1 MGNVNPFTFPIL
13 KYVKKSRRN
22 MDTLDILRQLAIII
36 VAAKVF
42 GLLARKCK
50 APQVA
55 GEIIAGLLIGPSL
68 FNLVSSSDFLAG
80 MAEIGVIIL
89 MFTAGLETN
98 ISDLKKTGAKATII
112 ACAGVFV
119 PLILGTL
126 LYMCFYGFSAIGSE
140 SFYKAIFIG
149 TILTATSVSITV
161 QTLREM
167 GKLSGE
173 LGQTI
178 MSAAI
183 IDDVIGIIV
192 LTVVIGF
199 KKPDSDVPSVL
210 LRTVAFFVL
219 AVILG
224 IVIYKLFK
232 WYDNRH
238 PHTRR
243 IPILGIALAFA
254 LSYVADKYFGV
265 ADITGAYVAGVIL
278 CSLRD
283 SDYITQKMDT
293 NSYIIFGP
301 VFFCSIG
308 LQTNIRTLDTTILW
322 FSLAFVVVGLVSKV
336 IGCGLTARLL
346 GYKGRSALK
355 VGCGMMTRGEVA
367 LIVAQR
373 GLKVGML
380 EPAYFTAVILLIIV
394 SSILTPLLLKAL
406 YAKDTPVSS

>member
-1 MGNVNPFTFPIL
+1 
-13 KYVKKSRRN
+13 

-36 VAAKVF
+36 IAAKLF
-42 GLLARKCK
+42 GLLARKLK

-55 GEIIAGLLIGPSL
+55 GEIIAGLIIGPSL
-68 FNLVSSSDFLAG
+68 LNLVGASDFLSG

-89 MFTAGLETN
+89 MFAAGLETN
-98 ISDLKKTGAKATII
+98 ISDLKKTGVKATII
-112 ACAGVFV
+112 ACVGVFV
-119 PLILGTL
+119 PLVFGTL
-126 LYMCFYGFSAIGSE
+126 LYMAFYGFSAIGTE
-140 SFYKAIFIG
+140 EFYRAVFIG

-167 GKLSGE
+167 GKLNNE

-199 KKPDSDVPSVL
+199 KKPDADVTSVL
-210 LRTVAFFVL
+210 LRTLAFFVL

-224 IVIYKLFK
+224 IIIYKLFK
-232 WYDNRH
+232 WYDNKH

-283 SDYITQKMDT
+283 SEYITQKMDT

-308 LQTNIRTLDTTILW
+308 LSTNIRTLDTTILW
-322 FSLAFVVVGLVSKV
+322 FSLAFVAVGLLSKI
-336 IGCGLTARLL
+336 IGCGLTARCL
-346 GYKGRSALK
+346 GYRGHNALK
-355 VGCGMMTRGEVA
+355 VGVGMMTRGEVA

-373 GLKVGML
+373 GLKADML
-380 EPAYFTAVILLIIV
+380 EPAYFTAVILLIII
-394 SSILTPLLLKAL
+394 SSIMTPLLLKAL
-406 YAKDTPVSS
+406 YAKDPPDTEEATAESAGSAKQES

>member
-1 MGNVNPFTFPIL
+1 
-13 KYVKKSRRN
+13 

-36 VAAKVF
+36 IAAKLF
-42 GLLARKCK
+42 GLLARKLK

-55 GEIIAGLLIGPSL
+55 GEIIAGLIIGPSL
-68 FNLVSSSDFLAG
+68 LNLVGASDFLSG

-98 ISDLKKTGAKATII
+98 ISDLKKTGVKATII
-112 ACAGVFV
+112 ACVGVFV
-119 PLILGTL
+119 PLVFGTL
-126 LYMCFYGFSAIGSE
+126 LYMAFYGFSAIGTE
-140 SFYKAIFIG
+140 EFYRAVFIG

-167 GKLSGE
+167 GKLTNE

-199 KKPDSDVPSVL
+199 KKPDADVTSVL
-210 LRTVAFFVL
+210 LRTLAFFVL

-224 IVIYKLFK
+224 IIIYKLFK
-232 WYDNRH
+232 WYDNKH

-254 LSYVADKYFGV
+254 LSYVADKFFGV

-283 SDYITQKMDT
+283 SEYITRKMDV

-301 VFFCSIG
+301 VFI
-308 LQTNIRTLDTTILW
+308 
-322 FSLAFVVVGLVSKV
+322 A
-336 IGCGLTARLL
+336 
-346 GYKGRSALK
+346 
-355 VGCGMMTRGEVA
+355 
-367 LIVAQR
+367 
-373 GLKVGML
+373 
-380 EPAYFTAVILLIIV
+380 
-394 SSILTPLLLKAL
+394 
-406 YAKDTPVSS
+406 

>member
-1 MGNVNPFTFPIL
+1 
-13 KYVKKSRRN
+13 

-36 VAAKVF
+36 VFAKLF
-42 GLLARKCK
+42 GLLARKVK

-55 GEIIAGLLIGPSL
+55 GEIIAGLLIGPSV
-68 FNLVSSSDFLAG
+68 FGFVQSSDFLSG
-80 MAEIGVIIL
+80 LAEVGVIIL

-98 ISDLKKTGAKATII
+98 ISDLKKTGAKATVI

-119 PLILGTL
+119 PLVFGTL
-126 LYMCFYGFSAIGSE
+126 LYMVFYGFSAIGTE
-140 SFYKAIFIG
+140 EFYRAIFIG

-161 QTLREM
+161 STLREM
-167 GKLSGE
+167 GKLQGE

-199 KKPDSDVPSVL
+199 KQPDSKVSDVI
-210 LRTVAFFVL
+210 LRTGAFFLL
-219 AVILG
+219 AFVFG
-224 IVIYKLFK
+224 FVVFKLFK
-232 WYDNRH
+232 WYDARH

-254 LSYVADKYFGV
+254 LSYVADRYFGV

-283 SDYITQKMDT
+283 SEYITQKMDT
-293 NSYIIFGP
+293 NSYMIFGP

-308 LQTNIRTLDTTILW
+308 LSTNIRTLDMTILW
-322 FSLAFVVVGLVSKV
+322 FSLAFVAVGLLSKV
-336 IGCGLTARLL
+336 VGCGLTARLL
-346 GYKGRSALK
+346 GFKGHNALK

-373 GLKVGML
+373 GLKAGML

-394 SSILTPLLLKAL
+394 SSILTPLLLKFL
-406 YAKDTPVSS
+406 YSKDGPEESGAEKHTAET

>member
-1 MGNVNPFTFPIL
+1 
-13 KYVKKSRRN
+13 

-36 VAAKVF
+36 VFAKLF
-42 GLLARKCK
+42 GLLARKVK

-55 GEIIAGLLIGPSL
+55 GEIIAGLLIGPSA
-68 FNLVSSSDFLAG
+68 FGFVQSSDFLSG
-80 MAEIGVIIL
+80 LAEVGVIIL

-98 ISDLKKTGAKATII
+98 ISDLKKTGAKATVI
-112 ACAGVFV
+112 ACAGVFT
-119 PLILGTL
+119 PLVLGTL
-126 LYMCFYGFSAIGSE
+126 LYMVFYGFSAIGTE
-140 SFYKAIFIG
+140 EFYRAIFIG

-161 QTLREM
+161 STLREM
-167 GKLSGE
+167 GKLQGE

-199 KKPDSDVPSVL
+199 KQPDSKVSDVI
-210 LRTVAFFVL
+210 LRTGAFFLL
-219 AVILG
+219 AFVFGFVIF
-224 IVIYKLFK
+224 KLFK
-232 WYDNRH
+232 WYDARH

-254 LSYVADKYFGV
+254 LSYVADRYFGV

-283 SDYITQKMDT
+283 SEYITQKMDT
-293 NSYIIFGP
+293 NSYMIFGP

-308 LQTNIRTLDTTILW
+308 LSTNIRTLDMTILW
-322 FSLAFVVVGLVSKV
+322 FSLAFVAVGLFSKV
-336 IGCGLTARLL
+336 LGCGLTARLL
-346 GYKGRSALK
+346 GFKGRNALK

-373 GLKVGML
+373 GLKAGML

-394 SSILTPLLLKAL
+394 SSILTPLILKFL
-406 YAKDTPVSS
+406 YSKDGPEESGAEKHTAET

>member
-1 MGNVNPFTFPIL
+1 
-13 KYVKKSRRN
+13 

-36 VAAKVF
+36 IAAKIF

-68 FNLVSSSDFLAG
+68 LNLVEASDFLSG

-98 ISDLKKTGAKATII
+98 ISDLKKTGVKATII
-112 ACAGVFV
+112 ACVGVLI
-119 PLILGTL
+119 PLIAGTL
-126 LYMCFYGFSAIGSE
+126 LYMTFYGFSAVGTE
-140 SFYKAIFIG
+140 SFYRAVFIG

-199 KKPDSDVPSVL
+199 KKPDSDIPQVL
-210 LRTVAFFVL
+210 LRTAGFFLL
-219 AVILG
+219 AVVLG
-224 IVIYKLFK
+224 IVIYHMFK
-232 WYDNRH
+232 WYDNQH

-243 IPILGIALAFA
+243 IPILGIALAFM
-254 LSYVADKYFGV
+254 LSYVADRYFGV

-283 SDYITQKMDT
+283 SDYITKKMDI

-308 LQTNIRTLDTTILW
+308 LSTNIRTLDTTILW
-322 FSLAFVVVGLVSKV
+322 FSLAFVGVGLLSKV
-336 IGCGLTARLL
+336 IGCGLTARAL
-346 GYKGRSALK
+346 GYKGRNALK
-355 VGCGMMTRGEVA
+355 VGVGMMTRGEVA

-373 GLKVGML
+373 GLKADML

-394 SSILTPLLLKAL
+394 SSILTPLLLKWL
-406 YAKDTPVSS
+406 YAKDGPEEQITESNTAG

>member
-1 MGNVNPFTFPIL
+1 
-13 KYVKKSRRN
+13 

-36 VAAKVF
+36 IAAKIF
-42 GLLARKCK
+42 GLLARKVK

-68 FNLVSSSDFLAG
+68 LNLVESSDFLAG

-98 ISDLKKTGAKATII
+98 ISDLKKTGVKATII
-112 ACAGVFV
+112 ACTGVFV
-119 PLILGTL
+119 PLVLGTL
-126 LYMCFYGFSAIGSE
+126 LYMAFYGFSAIGSE
-140 SFYKAIFIG
+140 EFYRAIFIG

-161 QTLREM
+161 STLREM

-199 KKPDSDVPSVL
+199 KKPDSDVGGVL
-210 LRTVAFFVL
+210 LRTLAFFAL

-224 IVIYKLFK
+224 IIIYKLFK

-243 IPILGIALAFA
+243 IPILGIALAFG
-254 LSYVADKYFGV
+254 LSYVADRYFGV

-283 SDYITQKMDT
+283 SEYITQKMDT

-308 LQTNIRTLDTTILW
+308 LQTNIRTLDMTILW
-322 FSLAFVVVGLVSKV
+322 FSLAFVAVGLVSKV
-336 IGCGLTARLL
+336 LGCGLTARFL
-346 GYKGRSALK
+346 GYRGHNALK
-355 VGCGMMTRGEVA
+355 VGVGMMTRGEVA

-373 GLKVGML
+373 GLKAGML
-380 EPAYFTAVILLIIV
+380 EPAYFTAVILLIII

-406 YAKDTPVSS
+406 YAKDPPAEEAAAAKGATAVK

>member
-1 MGNVNPFTFPIL
+1 
-13 KYVKKSRRN
+13 
-22 MDTLDILRQLAIII
+22 MDTLDILRQLCIII
-36 VAAKVF
+36 VAAKLF
-42 GLLARKCK
+42 GLLARKVK

-55 GEIIAGLLIGPSL
+55 GEIIAGLLIGPSV
-68 FNLVSSSDFLAG
+68 FGFVQSSDFLSG
-80 MAEIGVIIL
+80 LAEIGVIIL

-98 ISDLKKTGAKATII
+98 ISDLKKTGAKATLI
-112 ACAGVFV
+112 ACVGVFV
-119 PLILGTL
+119 PLICGTL
-126 LYMCFYGFSAIGSE
+126 LYMAFYGWAAIGTE
-140 SFYKAIFIG
+140 EFYRAVFIG

-161 QTLREM
+161 ETLREM
-167 GKLSGE
+167 GKLQGE

-183 IDDVIGIIV
+183 VDDVIGIIV

-199 KKPDSDVPSVL
+199 KKPDSNVTSVL
-210 LRTVAFFVL
+210 LRTGAFFLL
-219 AVILG
+219 AIVLG
-224 IVIYKLFK
+224 IIIFKLFK
-232 WYDNRH
+232 WYDARH

-283 SDYITQKMDT
+283 SKYITEKMDI

-308 LQTNIRTLDTTILW
+308 LSTNIRTLDMTILW
-322 FSLAFVVVGLVSKV
+322 FSLAFVAVGLLSKV
-336 IGCGLTARLL
+336 VGCGLTARLL
-346 GYKGRSALK
+346 GYRGYNALK

-373 GLKVGML
+373 GLKADL
-380 EPAYFTAVILLIIV
+380 LDPAYFTSVIMLIII
-394 SSILTPLLLKAL
+394 SSILTPLVLKWL
-406 YAKDTPVSS
+406 YSKDAPEAAEGTE

>member
-1 MGNVNPFTFPIL
+1 
-13 KYVKKSRRN
+13 

-36 VAAKVF
+36 VAAKLF
-42 GLLARKCK
+42 GLLARKIK

-55 GEIIAGLLIGPSL
+55 GEIIAGLLIGPSV
-68 FNLVSSSDFLAG
+68 FGFVNSSDFLSG
-80 MAEIGVIIL
+80 LAEIGVIIL

-98 ISDLKKTGAKATII
+98 ISDLKKTGAKATVI
-112 ACAGVFV
+112 ALAGVFI
-119 PLILGTL
+119 PLICGTL
-126 LYMCFYGFSAIGSE
+126 LYMAFYGTAEIGSDK
-140 SFYKAIFIG
+140 FYHAVFIG

-199 KKPDSDVPSVL
+199 KQPGSAISDVII
-210 LRTVAFFVL
+210 RTGAFFLLSFV
-219 AVILG
+219 LG
-224 IVIYKLFK
+224 ILIYKLFK
-232 WYDNRH
+232 WYDAKH

-283 SDYITQKMDT
+283 SKYITEKMDT
-293 NSYIIFGP
+293 NSYMIFGP

-308 LQTNIRTLDTTILW
+308 LSTNIRTLDMTILW
-322 FSLAFVVVGLVSKV
+322 FSLAFVAVGLLSKVVG
-336 IGCGLTARLL
+336 CGITARLL
-346 GYKGRSALK
+346 GIRGHNALK

-380 EPAYFTAVILLIIV
+380 ESEYFTSVILLIIV

-406 YAKDTPVSS
+406 YAKDKELEEA

>member
-1 MGNVNPFTFPIL
+1 
-13 KYVKKSRRN
+13 

-36 VAAKVF
+36 VAAKFF

-68 FNLVSSSDFLAG
+68 LNLVESSDFLAG

-98 ISDLKKTGAKATII
+98 ISDLRKTGIKATII
-112 ACAGVFV
+112 ACTGVFV
-119 PLILGTL
+119 PLVLGTL
-126 LYMCFYGFSAIGSE
+126 LYMAFYGFSAIGTE
-140 SFYKAIFIG
+140 AFYRAIFIG

-167 GKLSGE
+167 GKLQGE

-199 KKPDSDVPSVL
+199 KKPDSDVPMVL
-210 LRTVAFFVL
+210 LRTLAFFIL
-219 AVILG
+219 ALILG
-224 IVIYKLFK
+224 FIIYKLFK
-232 WYDNRH
+232 WYDNQH

-243 IPILGIALAFA
+243 IPIMGIAIAFA
-254 LSYVADKYFGV
+254 LSYVADKFFGV

-283 SDYITQKMDT
+283 SEYITRKMDV

-322 FSLAFVVVGLVSKV
+322 FSLAFVAVGLISKV
-336 IGCGLTARLL
+336 IGCGLTARCL
-346 GYKGRSALK
+346 GFKGRNALK
-355 VGCGMMTRGEVA
+355 VGVGMMTRGEVA

-373 GLKVGML
+373 GLKADML
-380 EPAYFTAVILLIIV
+380 EPAYFTAVILLIII

-406 YAKDTPVSS
+406 YAKDPPEESEGSPQEETSQQTS